1 MGILLMA
8 IFGMMPLGSLL
19 TGAVSENIGASATV
33 LAQGFIAI
41 AIALLFVKY
50 LTRPSKK
57 YSPK

>member
-1 MGILLMA
+1 
-8 IFGMMPLGSLL
+8 
-19 TGAVSENIGASATV
+19 VSENIGASATV